1 MTVVEGEAK
10 SKRYGVP
17 LIATAA
23 AGKADARRLF
33 NEANWQKDFVFA
45 VYRSGALK
53 AQKTVA
59 GVSEAAEGR
68 EAVERWIDR
77 LADDWALPAPVEHLI
92 GEWRRKG
99 MRSPLTVRI
108 SPAILAQLAQ
118 RRRGNAEPGSS

>member
-10 SKRYGVP
+10 SKRYGAP
-17 LIATAA
+17 LIVTAA

-33 NEANWQKDFVFA
+33 NEADWQRDFVFI
-45 VYRSGALK
+45 VYRNSGTLK
-53 AQKTVA
+53 AQKTIA
-59 GVSEAAEGR
+59 GVSEAAEGW
-68 EAVERWIDR
+68 EAVERWVDR

-108 SPAILAQLAQ
+108 SPAILA
-118 RRRGNAEPGSS
+118 RR